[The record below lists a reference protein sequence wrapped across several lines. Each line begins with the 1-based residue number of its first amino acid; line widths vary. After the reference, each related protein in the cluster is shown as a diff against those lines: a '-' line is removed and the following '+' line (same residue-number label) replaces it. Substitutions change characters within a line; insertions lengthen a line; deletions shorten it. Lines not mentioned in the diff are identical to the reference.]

1 MKEIK
6 QILILEYEEETRE
19 VLVDVLNRCGNNLVF
34 QTDNKKEASQSI
46 GNAITLTLIVS
57 ILLSVFAYIALFT

>member
-19 VLVDVLNRCGNNLVF
+19 VLVDVLKRCGNNLVF
-34 QTDNKKEASQSI
+34 QTDNKFLNQKWLYSQQSMVKPHWSKHFHSN
-46 GNAITLTLIVS
+46 GVS
-57 ILLSVFAYIALFT
+57 P